1 MSGQQQSK
9 EQKSAAMDLR
19 YQNGK
24 EVFKGGVLGAFI
36 GLAVIVPGVSGSAVA
51 IIFRLYEKLLY
62 ALGGIFRRF
71 KESARFL
78 LPIALGGIVGLAA
91 GFFGVRFLLNLLPF
105 AIVAL
110 FAGLMLGAFPAVTDE
125 IKGEKPTPLRIILF
139 LLGLLFPI
147 GLSALSVFGT
157 PDMLSLDNLSW
168 YHYILFL
175 LVGYAIA
182 VTQLVPGLSATA
194 LLMTFGC
201 FTPLM
206 NSVSL
211 TYWQENPMV
220 LLVYAC
226 LAVGFVLG
234 LLTFSNGLSRL
245 LEKKRA
251 PAFYTIA
258 GLSLGSIVTMFFNP
272 EIVEV
277 YESWTISAAM
287 WRELGIGMAL
297 FGIGIIAP
305 PSFVGKKR
313 TGVKKKKKAWE
324 WRPRRREPRRA
335 LLSVQICIPA
345 SNCAAYSLA

>member
-1 MSGQQQSK
+1 MSEQQQGK

-24 EVFKGGVLGAFI
+24 EVVKGGILGALI

-157 PDMLSLDNLSW
+157 PDMLSLENLSW

-211 TYWQENPMV
+211 TYWRENPMV

-277 YESWTISAAM
+277 YESWTIGAAM

-297 FGIGIIAP
+297 FGIGIIAATF
-305 PSFVGKKR
+305 FVRYERNRVMKNR
-313 TGVKKKKKAWE
+313 
-324 WRPRRREPRRA
+324 
-335 LLSVQICIPA
+335 
-345 SNCAAYSLA
+345 

>member
-297 FGIGIIAP
+297 FGIGIIAATF
-305 PSFVGKKR
+305 FVRYERNRVMKNK
-313 TGVKKKKKAWE
+313 
-324 WRPRRREPRRA
+324 
-335 LLSVQICIPA
+335 
-345 SNCAAYSLA
+345 

>member
-1 MSGQQQSK
+1 MSEQQQGK

-24 EVFKGGVLGAFI
+24 EVVKGGILGAFI

-157 PDMLSLDNLSW
+157 PDMLSLENLAW
-168 YHYILFL
+168 YHYLLFL

-226 LAVGFVLG
+226 LAVGFILG

-277 YESWTISAAM
+277 YESWTIGAAM

-297 FGIGIIAP
+297 FGIGIIAATY
-305 PSFVGKKR
+305 FVRYERNRVMKN
-313 TGVKKKKKAWE
+313 
-324 WRPRRREPRRA
+324 
-335 LLSVQICIPA
+335 Q
-345 SNCAAYSLA
+345 

>member
-1 MSGQQQSK
+1 MSEQQQDK
-9 EQKSAAMDLR
+9 QQKSAAMDLR

-24 EVFKGGVLGAFI
+24 EVVKGGVLGAFI

-78 LPIALGGIVGLAA
+78 LPVVLGGIVGLVL
-91 GFFGVRFLLNLLPF
+91 GFFGVKALLNLLPF

-125 IKGEKPTPLRIILF
+125 IKGEKPTPVRIVLF
-139 LLGLLFPI
+139 ALGLLFPL

-157 PDMLSLDNLSW
+157 PDMLSLENLSW
-168 YHYILFL
+168 YHYLLFL
-175 LVGYAIA
+175 LVGFAIA
-182 VTQLVPGLSATA
+182 ITQLVPGLSATA

-201 FTPLM
+201 FTPLL

-211 TYWQENPMV
+211 TYWRENPMV
-220 LLVYAC
+220 LLVYVC
-226 LAVGFVLG
+226 LAAGFILG
-234 LLTFSNGLSRL
+234 LLTVSNGLSRL

-277 YESWTISAAM
+277 YTGWTMGAAM
-287 WRELGIGMAL
+287 WRELGIGMLLFAL
-297 FGIGIIAP
+297 GIIAAHF
-305 PSFVGKKR
+305 FVQYERKR
-313 TGVKKKKKAWE
+313 VMKDE
-324 WRPRRREPRRA
+324 
-335 LLSVQICIPA
+335 
-345 SNCAAYSLA
+345 

>member
-125 IKGEKPTPLRIILF
+125 IKGGKPTPLRIILF

-157 PDMLSLDNLSW
+157 PDMLSLENLSW

-297 FGIGIIAP
+297 FGIGIIAATY
-305 PSFVGKKR
+305 FVRYERNRVMKNK
-313 TGVKKKKKAWE
+313 
-324 WRPRRREPRRA
+324 
-335 LLSVQICIPA
+335 
-345 SNCAAYSLA
+345 

>member
-1 MSGQQQSK
+1 MSDKQQSR

-19 YQNGK
+19 YRNGK
-24 EVFKGGVLGAFI
+24 EVVKGGILGAFI

-157 PDMLSLDNLSW
+157 PDMLSLENLSW

-201 FTPLM
+201 FTPLI

-226 LAVGFVLG
+226 LAVGFILG

-277 YESWTISAAM
+277 YESWTIGAAM

-297 FGIGIIAP
+297 FGIGIIAATY
-305 PSFVGKKR
+305 FVRYERNRVMKNK
-313 TGVKKKKKAWE
+313 
-324 WRPRRREPRRA
+324 
-335 LLSVQICIPA
+335 
-345 SNCAAYSLA
+345 

>member
-9 EQKSAAMDLR
+9 EQKSAAIDLR

-125 IKGEKPTPLRIILF
+125 IKGEKPTPLRIVLF

-157 PDMLSLDNLSW
+157 PDMLSLENLSW
-168 YHYILFL
+168 YHYLLFL

-297 FGIGIIAP
+297 FGIGIIAATY
-305 PSFVGKKR
+305 FVRYERNRVMKNK
-313 TGVKKKKKAWE
+313 
-324 WRPRRREPRRA
+324 
-335 LLSVQICIPA
+335 
-345 SNCAAYSLA
+345 

>member
-24 EVFKGGVLGAFI
+24 EVVKGGVLGAFI

-157 PDMLSLDNLSW
+157 PDMLSLENLAW
-168 YHYILFL
+168 YHYLLFL

-226 LAVGFVLG
+226 LAVGFILG

-277 YESWTISAAM
+277 YESWTIGAAM

-297 FGIGIIAP
+297 FGIGIIAATY
-305 PSFVGKKR
+305 FVRYERNRVMKNK
-313 TGVKKKKKAWE
+313 
-324 WRPRRREPRRA
+324 
-335 LLSVQICIPA
+335 
-345 SNCAAYSLA
+345 

>member
-9 EQKSAAMDLR
+9 EQKSAAIDLR

-297 FGIGIIAP
+297 FGIGIIAATY
-305 PSFVGKKR
+305 FVRYERNRVMKNK
-313 TGVKKKKKAWE
+313 
-324 WRPRRREPRRA
+324 
-335 LLSVQICIPA
+335 
-345 SNCAAYSLA
+345 

>member
-1 MSGQQQSK
+1 MSDKQQSR

-19 YQNGK
+19 YRNGK
-24 EVFKGGVLGAFI
+24 EVVKGGILGAFI

-157 PDMLSLDNLSW
+157 PDMLSLENLAW
-168 YHYILFL
+168 YHYLLFL
-175 LVGYAIA
+175 LVGHAIA

-201 FTPLM
+201 FTPLI

-226 LAVGFVLG
+226 LAVGFILG

-277 YESWTISAAM
+277 YESWTIGAAM

-297 FGIGIIAP
+297 FGIGIIAATY
-305 PSFVGKKR
+305 FVRYERNRVMKNK
-313 TGVKKKKKAWE
+313 
-324 WRPRRREPRRA
+324 
-335 LLSVQICIPA
+335 
-345 SNCAAYSLA
+345 

>member
-1 MSGQQQSK
+1 MSDKQQSK

-19 YQNGK
+19 YRNGK
-24 EVFKGGVLGAFI
+24 EVVKGGILGAFI

-125 IKGEKPTPLRIILF
+125 IKGEKPTPLRIVLF
-139 LLGLLFPI
+139 LLGLVFPI

-157 PDMLSLDNLSW
+157 PDMLSLENLAW
-168 YHYILFL
+168 YHYLLFL

-277 YESWTISAAM
+277 YESWTIGAAM

-297 FGIGIIAP
+297 FGIGIIAATY
-305 PSFVGKKR
+305 FVRYERNRVMKNK
-313 TGVKKKKKAWE
+313 
-324 WRPRRREPRRA
+324 
-335 LLSVQICIPA
+335 
-345 SNCAAYSLA
+345 

>member
-1 MSGQQQSK
+1 MSEQQQSK

-24 EVFKGGVLGAFI
+24 EVVKGGILGAFI

-157 PDMLSLDNLSW
+157 PDMLSLENLSW

-297 FGIGIIAP
+297 FGIGIIAATY
-305 PSFVGKKR
+305 FVRYERNRVMKNK
-313 TGVKKKKKAWE
+313 
-324 WRPRRREPRRA
+324 
-335 LLSVQICIPA
+335 
-345 SNCAAYSLA
+345 

>member
-24 EVFKGGVLGAFI
+24 EVVKGGILGAFI

-157 PDMLSLDNLSW
+157 PDMLSLEDLSW

-211 TYWQENPMV
+211 TYWRENPMV

-277 YESWTISAAM
+277 YESWTIGAAM

-297 FGIGIIAP
+297 FGIGIIAATF
-305 PSFVGKKR
+305 FVRYERNRVMKNR
-313 TGVKKKKKAWE
+313 
-324 WRPRRREPRRA
+324 
-335 LLSVQICIPA
+335 
-345 SNCAAYSLA
+345 

>member
-1 MSGQQQSK
+1 MSDKQQSR

-19 YQNGK
+19 YRNGK
-24 EVFKGGVLGAFI
+24 EVVKGGILGAFI

-157 PDMLSLDNLSW
+157 PDMLSLENLAW
-168 YHYILFL
+168 YHYLLFL

-226 LAVGFVLG
+226 LAVGFILG

-277 YESWTISAAM
+277 YESWTIGAAM

-297 FGIGIIAP
+297 FGIGIIAATY
-305 PSFVGKKR
+305 FVRYERNRVMKNK
-313 TGVKKKKKAWE
+313 
-324 WRPRRREPRRA
+324 
-335 LLSVQICIPA
+335 
-345 SNCAAYSLA
+345 

>member
-1 MSGQQQSK
+1 MSEQQQDK
-9 EQKSAAMDLR
+9 QQKSAAMDLR

-24 EVFKGGVLGAFI
+24 EVAKGGILGAFI

-157 PDMLSLDNLSW
+157 PDMLSLENLAW
-168 YHYILFL
+168 YHYLLFL

-277 YESWTISAAM
+277 YESWTIGAAM

-297 FGIGIIAP
+297 FGIGIIAATY
-305 PSFVGKKR
+305 FVRYERNRVMKNK
-313 TGVKKKKKAWE
+313 
-324 WRPRRREPRRA
+324 
-335 LLSVQICIPA
+335 
-345 SNCAAYSLA
+345 

>member
-71 KESARFL
+71 KESVRFL

-297 FGIGIIAP
+297 FGIGIIAATY
-305 PSFVGKKR
+305 FVRYERNRVMKNK
-313 TGVKKKKKAWE
+313 
-324 WRPRRREPRRA
+324 
-335 LLSVQICIPA
+335 
-345 SNCAAYSLA
+345 

>member
-1 MSGQQQSK
+1 MSEQQQSK

-24 EVFKGGVLGAFI
+24 EVVKGGILGAFI

-157 PDMLSLDNLSW
+157 PDMLSLENLAW
-168 YHYILFL
+168 YHYLLFL

-226 LAVGFVLG
+226 LAVGFILG

-277 YESWTISAAM
+277 YESWTIGAAM

-297 FGIGIIAP
+297 FGIGIIAATY
-305 PSFVGKKR
+305 FVRYERNRVMKN
-313 TGVKKKKKAWE
+313 
-324 WRPRRREPRRA
+324 
-335 LLSVQICIPA
+335 Q
-345 SNCAAYSLA
+345 

>member
-71 KESARFL
+71 RESARFL

-157 PDMLSLDNLSW
+157 PDMLSLENLSW

-226 LAVGFVLG
+226 LAVGFILG

-277 YESWTISAAM
+277 YESWTIGAAM

-297 FGIGIIAP
+297 FGIGIIAATY
-305 PSFVGKKR
+305 FVRYERNRVMKNK
-313 TGVKKKKKAWE
+313 
-324 WRPRRREPRRA
+324 
-335 LLSVQICIPA
+335 
-345 SNCAAYSLA
+345 

>member
-1 MSGQQQSK
+1 MSEQQQSK

-24 EVFKGGVLGAFI
+24 EVFKGGILGAFI

-139 LLGLLFPI
+139 LLGLVFPI

-157 PDMLSLDNLSW
+157 PDMLSLENLAW

-226 LAVGFVLG
+226 LAVGFILG

-277 YESWTISAAM
+277 YESWTIGAAM

-297 FGIGIIAP
+297 FGIGIIAATY
-305 PSFVGKKR
+305 FVRYERNRVMKNK
-313 TGVKKKKKAWE
+313 
-324 WRPRRREPRRA
+324 
-335 LLSVQICIPA
+335 
-345 SNCAAYSLA
+345 

>member
-1 MSGQQQSK
+1 MSEQQSK

-24 EVFKGGVLGAFI
+24 EVFKGGILGAFI

-157 PDMLSLDNLSW
+157 PDMLSLENLSW

-226 LAVGFVLG
+226 LAVGFILG

-277 YESWTISAAM
+277 YESWTIGAAM

-297 FGIGIIAP
+297 FGIGIIAATY
-305 PSFVGKKR
+305 FVRYERNRVMKNK
-313 TGVKKKKKAWE
+313 
-324 WRPRRREPRRA
+324 
-335 LLSVQICIPA
+335 
-345 SNCAAYSLA
+345 

>member
-277 YESWTISAAM
+277 YESWTIGAAM

-297 FGIGIIAP
+297 FGIGIIAATY
-305 PSFVGKKR
+305 FVRYERNRVMKN
-313 TGVKKKKKAWE
+313 
-324 WRPRRREPRRA
+324 
-335 LLSVQICIPA
+335 Q
-345 SNCAAYSLA
+345 

>member
-1 MSGQQQSK
+1 MSEQQQDK
-9 EQKSAAMDLR
+9 QQKSAAMDLR

-24 EVFKGGVLGAFI
+24 EVAKGGILGAFI

-157 PDMLSLDNLSW
+157 PDMLSLENLSW

-277 YESWTISAAM
+277 YESWTIGAAM

-297 FGIGIIAP
+297 FGIGIIAATY
-305 PSFVGKKR
+305 FVRYERNRVMKNK
-313 TGVKKKKKAWE
+313 
-324 WRPRRREPRRA
+324 
-335 LLSVQICIPA
+335 
-345 SNCAAYSLA
+345 

>member
-125 IKGEKPTPLRIILF
+125 IKGEQPTPLRIILF

-297 FGIGIIAP
+297 FGIGIIAATY
-305 PSFVGKKR
+305 FVRYERNRVMKNK
-313 TGVKKKKKAWE
+313 
-324 WRPRRREPRRA
+324 
-335 LLSVQICIPA
+335 
-345 SNCAAYSLA
+345 

>member
-251 PAFYTIA
+251 PAFYIIA

-297 FGIGIIAP
+297 FGIGIIAATY
-305 PSFVGKKR
+305 FVRYERNRVMKNK
-313 TGVKKKKKAWE
+313 
-324 WRPRRREPRRA
+324 
-335 LLSVQICIPA
+335 
-345 SNCAAYSLA
+345 

>member
-272 EIVEV
+272 EIMEV

-287 WRELGIGMAL
+287 WRELGTGMAL
-297 FGIGIIAP
+297 FGIGIIAATY
-305 PSFVGKKR
+305 FVRYERNRVMKNK
-313 TGVKKKKKAWE
+313 
-324 WRPRRREPRRA
+324 
-335 LLSVQICIPA
+335 
-345 SNCAAYSLA
+345 

>member
-1 MSGQQQSK
+1 MSEQQQGK

-24 EVFKGGVLGAFI
+24 EVVKGGILGAFI

-157 PDMLSLDNLSW
+157 PDMLSLENLAW
-168 YHYILFL
+168 YHYLLFL

-201 FTPLM
+201 FTPLI

-226 LAVGFVLG
+226 LAVGFILG

-277 YESWTISAAM
+277 YESWTIGAAM

-297 FGIGIIAP
+297 FGIGIIAATY
-305 PSFVGKKR
+305 FVRYERNRVMKNK
-313 TGVKKKKKAWE
+313 
-324 WRPRRREPRRA
+324 
-335 LLSVQICIPA
+335 
-345 SNCAAYSLA
+345 

>member
-1 MSGQQQSK
+1 MSKQKETGRGKQQ
-9 EQKSAAMDLR
+9 EHTAEGMDLR
-19 YQNGK
+19 YKDGK
-24 EVFKGGVLGAFI
+24 EIAKGGILGAFI
-36 GLAVIVPGVSGSAVA
+36 GLAIIVPGVSGSAVA

-62 ALGGIFRRF
+62 ALGGLFRRF

-78 LPIALGGIVGLAA
+78 LPIVLGGLVGLVV
-91 GFFGVRFLLNLLPF
+91 GFFGVRALLNLLPF

-125 IKGEKPTPLRIILF
+125 IRGERPTPVRILLF
-139 LLGLLFPI
+139 LLGLAFPL
-147 GLSALSVFGT
+147 GLSALSIFGT
-157 PDMLSLDNLSW
+157 PDMLSLEDLSW

-182 VTQLVPGLSATA
+182 ITQLVPGLSATA

-211 TYWQENPMV
+211 TYWRENPMV

-226 LAVGFVLG
+226 LVVGFVLG
-234 LLTFSNGLSRL
+234 LLTVSNGLSRL

-272 EIVEV
+272 EIMEV
-277 YESWTISAAM
+277 YESWTLNAAM

-297 FGIGIIAP
+297 FAVGIIAAHF
-305 PSFVGKKR
+305 FVRYERNRVMKD
-313 TGVKKKKKAWE
+313 
-324 WRPRRREPRRA
+324 
-335 LLSVQICIPA
+335 Q
-345 SNCAAYSLA
+345 

>member
-1 MSGQQQSK
+1 MSEQQQGK
-9 EQKSAAMDLR
+9 EQKSAAPDLR

-24 EVFKGGVLGAFI
+24 EVVKGGILGAFI

-125 IKGEKPTPLRIILF
+125 IKGEKPTPLRISLF

-157 PDMLSLDNLSW
+157 PDMLSLENLSW

-211 TYWQENPMV
+211 TYWQGNPMV

-277 YESWTISAAM
+277 YESWTIGAAM

-297 FGIGIIAP
+297 FGIGIIAATY
-305 PSFVGKKR
+305 FVRYERNRVMKN
-313 TGVKKKKKAWE
+313 
-324 WRPRRREPRRA
+324 
-335 LLSVQICIPA
+335 Q
-345 SNCAAYSLA
+345 

>member
-1 MSGQQQSK
+1 MSEQQSK

-24 EVFKGGVLGAFI
+24 EVFKGGILGAFI

-157 PDMLSLDNLSW
+157 PDMLSLENLSW

-277 YESWTISAAM
+277 YESWTIGAAM

-297 FGIGIIAP
+297 FGIGIIAATF
-305 PSFVGKKR
+305 FVRYERNRVMKNK
-313 TGVKKKKKAWE
+313 
-324 WRPRRREPRRA
+324 
-335 LLSVQICIPA
+335 
-345 SNCAAYSLA
+345 

>member
-1 MSGQQQSK
+1 MSEQQQDK
-9 EQKSAAMDLR
+9 QQKSAAMDLR
-19 YQNGK
+19 YRNGK
-24 EVFKGGVLGAFI
+24 EVAKGGILGAFI

-157 PDMLSLDNLSW
+157 PDMLSLENLSW

-226 LAVGFVLG
+226 LAVGFILG

-277 YESWTISAAM
+277 YESWTIGAAM

-297 FGIGIIAP
+297 FGIGIIAATY
-305 PSFVGKKR
+305 FVRYERNRVMKNK
-313 TGVKKKKKAWE
+313 
-324 WRPRRREPRRA
+324 
-335 LLSVQICIPA
+335 
-345 SNCAAYSLA
+345 

>member
-24 EVFKGGVLGAFI
+24 EVAKGGILGAFI

-78 LPIALGGIVGLAA
+78 LPIALGGIMGLAA

-157 PDMLSLDNLSW
+157 PDMLSLENLSW

-211 TYWQENPMV
+211 TYWQENPIV

-226 LAVGFVLG
+226 LAVGFILG

-277 YESWTISAAM
+277 YESWTIGAAM

-297 FGIGIIAP
+297 FGIGIIAATY
-305 PSFVGKKR
+305 FVRYERNRVMKNK
-313 TGVKKKKKAWE
+313 
-324 WRPRRREPRRA
+324 
-335 LLSVQICIPA
+335 
-345 SNCAAYSLA
+345 

>member
-1 MSGQQQSK
+1 MSEQQQSK

-24 EVFKGGVLGAFI
+24 EVVKGGILGAFI

-139 LLGLLFPI
+139 LLGLVFPI

-157 PDMLSLDNLSW
+157 PDMLSLENLAW

-277 YESWTISAAM
+277 YESWTIGAAM

-297 FGIGIIAP
+297 FGIGIIAATY
-305 PSFVGKKR
+305 FVRYERNRVMKNK
-313 TGVKKKKKAWE
+313 
-324 WRPRRREPRRA
+324 
-335 LLSVQICIPA
+335 
-345 SNCAAYSLA
+345 

>member
-125 IKGEKPTPLRIILF
+125 IKGEKPTPLRVILF

-297 FGIGIIAP
+297 FGIGIIAATY
-305 PSFVGKKR
+305 FVRYERNRVMKNK
-313 TGVKKKKKAWE
+313 
-324 WRPRRREPRRA
+324 
-335 LLSVQICIPA
+335 
-345 SNCAAYSLA
+345 

>member
-1 MSGQQQSK
+1 MSEQQQSK

-24 EVFKGGVLGAFI
+24 EVAKGGILGAFI

-157 PDMLSLDNLSW
+157 PDMLSLENLSW

-226 LAVGFVLG
+226 LAVGFILG

-277 YESWTISAAM
+277 YESWTIGAAM

-297 FGIGIIAP
+297 FGIGIIAATY
-305 PSFVGKKR
+305 FVRYERNRVMKNK
-313 TGVKKKKKAWE
+313 
-324 WRPRRREPRRA
+324 
-335 LLSVQICIPA
+335 
-345 SNCAAYSLA
+345 

>member
-1 MSGQQQSK
+1 M
-9 EQKSAAMDLR
+9 
-19 YQNGK
+19 
-24 EVFKGGVLGAFI
+24 
-36 GLAVIVPGVSGSAVA
+36 
-51 IIFRLYEKLLY
+51 
-62 ALGGIFRRF
+62 
-71 KESARFL
+71 
-78 LPIALGGIVGLAA
+78 
-91 GFFGVRFLLNLLPF
+91 
-105 AIVAL
+105 
-110 FAGLMLGAFPAVTDE
+110 
-125 IKGEKPTPLRIILF
+125 RIILF

-168 YHYILFL
+168 YHYILFH

-297 FGIGIIAP
+297 FGIGIIAATY
-305 PSFVGKKR
+305 FVRYERNRVMKNK
-313 TGVKKKKKAWE
+313 
-324 WRPRRREPRRA
+324 
-335 LLSVQICIPA
+335 
-345 SNCAAYSLA
+345 

>member
-71 KESARFL
+71 KESVRFL

-125 IKGEKPTPLRIILF
+125 IKGEKPTPLRIILC

-297 FGIGIIAP
+297 FGIGIIAATY
-305 PSFVGKKR
+305 FVRYERNRVMKNK
-313 TGVKKKKKAWE
+313 
-324 WRPRRREPRRA
+324 
-335 LLSVQICIPA
+335 
-345 SNCAAYSLA
+345 

>member
-1 MSGQQQSK
+1 MSEQQQGK

-24 EVFKGGVLGAFI
+24 EVVKGGILGAFI

-297 FGIGIIAP
+297 FGIGIIAATY
-305 PSFVGKKR
+305 FVRYERNRVMKNK
-313 TGVKKKKKAWE
+313 
-324 WRPRRREPRRA
+324 
-335 LLSVQICIPA
+335 
-345 SNCAAYSLA
+345 

>member
-1 MSGQQQSK
+1 MSGQQQDK
-9 EQKSAAMDLR
+9 QQKSAAMDLR

-226 LAVGFVLG
+226 LAVGFILG

-297 FGIGIIAP
+297 FGIGIIAATY
-305 PSFVGKKR
+305 FVRYERNRVMKNK
-313 TGVKKKKKAWE
+313 
-324 WRPRRREPRRA
+324 
-335 LLSVQICIPA
+335 
-345 SNCAAYSLA
+345 

>member
-1 MSGQQQSK
+1 MSSNDQDQQQSG
-9 EQKSAAMDLR
+9 EIDLR
-19 YQNGK
+19 YKNGK

-78 LPIALGGIVGLAA
+78 LPVVLGGIVGLVV
-91 GFFGVRFLLNLLPF
+91 GFFGVKALLNLLPF

-125 IKGEKPTPLRIILF
+125 IKGEKPTPLRIVLF
-139 LLGLLFPI
+139 FLGLLFPL

-157 PDMLSLDNLSW
+157 PDMLSLEELSW
-168 YHYILFL
+168 YHYLLFL

-297 FGIGIIAP
+297 FGIGIIAATY
-305 PSFVGKKR
+305 FVRYERNRVMKNK
-313 TGVKKKKKAWE
+313 
-324 WRPRRREPRRA
+324 
-335 LLSVQICIPA
+335 
-345 SNCAAYSLA
+345 

>member
-1 MSGQQQSK
+1 MSDKQQSR

-24 EVFKGGVLGAFI
+24 EVVKGGILGAFI

-125 IKGEKPTPLRIILF
+125 IKGAKPTPLRIILF

-277 YESWTISAAM
+277 YESWTIGAAM

-297 FGIGIIAP
+297 FGIGIIAATY
-305 PSFVGKKR
+305 FVRYERNRVMKN
-313 TGVKKKKKAWE
+313 
-324 WRPRRREPRRA
+324 
-335 LLSVQICIPA
+335 Q
-345 SNCAAYSLA
+345 